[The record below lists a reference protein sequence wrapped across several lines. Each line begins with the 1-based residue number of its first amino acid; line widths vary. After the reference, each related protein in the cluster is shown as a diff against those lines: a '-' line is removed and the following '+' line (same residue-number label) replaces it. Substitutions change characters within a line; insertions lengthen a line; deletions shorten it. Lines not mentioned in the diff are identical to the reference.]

1 MFFRS
6 GWSLFVTW
14 VFIMW
19 VFAAALSLPF
29 EFGFVSASA
38 LRSLH
43 SRLCPAR
50 HAASWQAW
58 VQYLNCR
65 HPVHR
70 CRLWVAAR
78 APQSAPVRVTAVQI
92 AGAVVGRLDRSVV
105 AWCSGVASPARGW

>member
-6 GWSLFVTW
+6 RWSLFVTW
-14 VFIMW
+14 VF
-19 VFAAALSLPF
+19 AAALSLAF

-58 VQYLNCR
+58 LQYLRRR
-65 HPVHR
+65 HLVHR

-78 APQSAPVRVTAVQI
+78 APQSR
-92 AGAVVGRLDRSVV
+92 GRH
-105 AWCSGVASPARGW
+105 GWYLGTS